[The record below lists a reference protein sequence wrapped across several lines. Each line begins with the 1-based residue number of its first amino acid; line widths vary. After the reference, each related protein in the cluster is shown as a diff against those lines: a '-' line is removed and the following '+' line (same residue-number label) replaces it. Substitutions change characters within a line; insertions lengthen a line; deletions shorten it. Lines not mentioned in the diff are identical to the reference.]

1 MTLQLP
7 GGSGDSSGPF
17 DPVLGLRA
25 GDAERREIGHP
36 ALRPSP
42 WRRLFRW
49 SATSAPVALLL
60 LAGLAF
66 GPRGLALL
74 SPPVLSLLNPVVPIA
89 VAALGLLVGLSL
101 GERWPDDRPVLA
113 GAWLGTTVILVVV
126 SAGLAAIALTLM
138 VPLTPASWI
147 LIAAGGICAATSLT
161 LPAADPLEPRLA
173 ATRIVAIGVLLPIL
187 AGGLSGA
194 ASRRHV
200 GRRRSPDGA
209 GLGRHPGAGG
219 GRLAAADARVVGD
232 RRARVRDLGAAAGW
246 RRGRCAVAVGAL
258 RRTGGRRVL
267 ALHGRPPAR
276 DGPP

>member
-42 WRRLFRW
+42 WRRLFGW

-101 GERWPDDRPVLA
+101 GERGPDDRPVLA

-138 VPLTPASWI
+138 APLTRRLVDPDRGRRH
-147 LIAAGGICAATSLT
+147 LRRQLVDPAGGRSPGAPIGGV
-161 LPAADPLEPRLA
+161 PDRRDRRPRPDPGR
-173 ATRIVAIGVLLPIL
+173 RIRP
-187 AGGLSGA
+187 GA
-194 ASRRHV
+194 PSRRHV
-200 GRRRSPDGA
+200 GRRRYS
-209 GLGRHPGAGG
+209 
-219 GRLAAADARVVGD
+219 
-232 RRARVRDLGAAAGW
+232 
-246 RRGRCAVAVGAL
+246 
-258 RRTGGRRVL
+258 
-267 ALHGRPPAR
+267 
-276 DGPP
+276 